1 MRYVVWFLVILL
13 IILHKDLW
21 YWDDRTLVWGF
32 MPITL
37 FYHGC
42 ISVAASCVW
51 FLATIFAWPTDLIEE
66 TKQEVEVAQQ
76 AEGEQA

>member
-1 MRYVVWFLVILL
+1 MRYVVWLLVVAL
-13 IILHKDLW
+13 IILHQDLW

-37 FYHGC
+37 LWQGG
-42 ISVAASCVW
+42 ISVGAGFVW

-66 TKQEVEVAQQ
+66 AQQ
-76 AEGEQA
+76 EAEGGE